1 MSHTEEAAKAARQ
14 KMLAL
19 AFHFGVPSLMFTISP
34 SSLFSFRIKIMC
46 SWAPDTGNI
55 PNISSDDNVLN
66 EFAINLEKL
75 SLKYPGIAA
84 IDFENIISITIH
96 HLLKYGSAKPGL
108 FGEILSYTFAVE
120 EQNHGELHAPVE

>member
-1 MSHTEEAAKAARQ
+1 
-14 KMLAL
+14 
-19 AFHFGVPSLMFTISP
+19 
-34 SSLFSFRIKIMC
+34 MC
-46 SWAPDTGNI
+46 SWAPDTESI

-84 IDFENIISITIH
+84 IDFENIISITIP

-108 FGEILSYTFAVE
+108 FGEILTYTFAVE
-120 EQNHGELHAPVE
+120 EQNRGELHAHFLLWIKNFLIVRNSFFGFNQET